1 MKIPSLFKGARYVGK
16 AEGDR
21 RTYYVF
27 ESDFGYLVVAPNSTG
42 GFNLNVVDSKVP
54 DAVTSGFRGKNLTA
68 GRLKR
73 TSRRPRLFRGPFS
86 SLQALYVMV
95 ALGRARKLKRREGR
109 AMVFKIERRA
119 FGEP

>member
-1 MKIPSLFKGARYVGK
+1 MKIPGLFKDARYVGK

-27 ESDFGYLVVAPNSTG
+27 ESDAGYLVVAPNSSG
-42 GFNLNVVDSKVP
+42 GFNLNVVDRKVP
-54 DAVTSGFRGKNLTA
+54 DAVTSAFKGKRLTA

-73 TSRRPRLFRGPFS
+73 SSRRPALFRGPFS

-95 ALGRARKLKRREGR
+95 ALGRARKLKRREGK
-109 AMVFKIERRA
+109 AMVFKISRRA
-119 FGEP
+119 SGKP

>member
-1 MKIPSLFKGARYVGK
+1 MRIPVLFQGARYAGK

-27 ESDFGYLVVAPNSTG
+27 ESDVGYLVVAPNSAG
-42 GFNLNVVDSKVP
+42 GFNLNVVDRKVP
-54 DAVTSGFRGKNLTA
+54 DAVTTQFKGKNVTA

-73 TSRRPRLFRGPFS
+73 SSRRPGLFRGPFS

-95 ALGRARKLKRREGR
+95 ALGRARKLKQREGK
-109 AMVFKIERRA
+109 AMVFKIRRS
-119 FGEP
+119 

>member
-1 MKIPSLFKGARYVGK
+1 MRIPDLFKGARYVGK

-27 ESDFGYLVVAPNSTG
+27 ASDVGYLVAAPNSAG
-42 GFNLNVVDSKVP
+42 GFNLNVVDGRVP
-54 DAVTSGFRGKNLTA
+54 DVVTAGFRGKKLTA

-73 TSRRPRLFRGPFS
+73 SSRRPGLFRGPFS

-109 AMVFKIERRA
+109 AMVFKISRS
-119 FGEP
+119 

>member
-1 MKIPSLFKGARYVGK
+1 MKIPDLFKDARYMGK

-27 ESDFGYLVVAPNSTG
+27 EGDGGYLVVAPNSAG
-42 GFNLNVVDSKVP
+42 GFNLNIVDREVP
-54 DAVTSGFRGKNLTA
+54 DAVTSGFKGKKLTA

-73 TSRRPRLFRGPFS
+73 SSRRPGFFGGPFS

-95 ALGRARKLKRREGR
+95 ALGRARKLKRREGK
-109 AMVFKIERRA
+109 AMVFKIRR
-119 FGEP
+119 P

>member
-1 MKIPSLFKGARYVGK
+1 MRIPALFKDARYIGK

-27 ESDFGYLVVAPNSTG
+27 ESDVGFLVVAPNSAG
-42 GFNLNVVDSKVP
+42 GFNLNVVDRAVP
-54 DAVTSGFRGKNLTA
+54 DAVTTGFRGKNLTA

-73 TSRRPRLFRGPFS
+73 SSRRPSLFRGPFS

-95 ALGRARKLKRREGR
+95 ALGRARKLKRREGK
-109 AMVFKIERRA
+109 AMVFKISRS
-119 FGEP
+119 